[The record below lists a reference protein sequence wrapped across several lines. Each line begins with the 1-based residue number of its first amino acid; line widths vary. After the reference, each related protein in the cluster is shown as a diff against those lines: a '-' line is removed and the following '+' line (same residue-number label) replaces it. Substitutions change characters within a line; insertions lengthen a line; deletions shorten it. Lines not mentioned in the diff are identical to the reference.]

1 MITEQEKEMVG
12 RALQYALD
20 CGAAKARATLNKSSE
35 NLVATLDGE
44 IDKVTRC
51 EDRSLSLSLFVD
63 GRYGSFSTN
72 KLDRDALES
81 FIAKSVGIVRM
92 LSEDPCRDLPD
103 PGRCCREARTGLELG
118 IYDKSIGNVTAED
131 RCRAA
136 LDASAWGRGGGDI
149 WRLVSEEGEYSDS
162 EYSIYIADTQ
172 GLSCMHTETSFDY
185 GVEVTIE
192 DQSGDKYSGWW
203 WHAAP
208 FASELKA
215 PECGIV
221 ALERAAAQIG
231 SKPAAGGKYNMVVD
245 SDVASKMVSP
255 LLSALNGYSI
265 QQNNSF
271 LVGSLGKRVL
281 PEGLTIMDL
290 PRLKG
295 ETGSKLFD
303 SEGVAADTAA
313 IVEKG
318 VVKRYFINTYMSGK
332 LQMEPTIE
340 EAIRPKVCGWP
351 REGLTQK
358 DILGMCGSGILVT
371 EFNGGNSNSATG
383 DFSYGVEGFL
393 FEDGKPV
400 RPVSGMLVTGNYL
413 TLWQNLIAAGGDARS
428 CMSKLIPTLAFSKVD
443 FSG

>member
-1 MITEQEKEMVG
+1 MITGQEKEMVG

-72 KLDRDALES
+72 KLDREALES

-103 PGRCCREARTGLELG
+103 PGRCCREALTGLELG

-136 LDASAWGRGGGDI
+136 LDASAWGRNGGDI

-245 SDVASKMVSP
+245 SDAASKMVSP

-332 LQMEPTIE
+332 LQMEPTVE

-413 TLWQNLIAAGGDARS
+413 SLWQNLIAAGGDARS
-428 CMSKLIPTLAFSKVD
+428 CMSKLIPTLAFSNVD

>member
-1 MITEQEKEMVG
+1 MITGQEKEMVG

-20 CGAAKARATLNKSSE
+20 CGASKARATLNKSSE

-72 KLDRDALES
+72 KLDREALES

-136 LDASAWGRGGGDI
+136 LDASAWGRNGGDI

-245 SDVASKMVSP
+245 SDAASKMVSP

-332 LQMEPTIE
+332 LQMEPTVE

-413 TLWQNLIAAGGDARS
+413 TLWKNLIAAGGDARS
-428 CMSKLIPTLAFSKVD
+428 CMSKLIPTLAFSNVD

>member
-72 KLDRDALES
+72 KLDREALES

-136 LDASAWGRGGGDI
+136 LDASAWGRNGGDI

-245 SDVASKMVSP
+245 SDAASKMVSP

-332 LQMEPTIE
+332 LQMEPTVE

-428 CMSKLIPTLAFSKVD
+428 CMSKLIPTLAFSNVD

>member
-1 MITEQEKEMVG
+1 MITGQEKEMVG
-12 RALQYALD
+12 RALEYALD
-20 CGAAKARATLNKSSE
+20 CGASKARATLNKSSE

-72 KLDRDALES
+72 KLDREALES

-136 LDASAWGRGGGDI
+136 LDASAWGRNGGDI

-245 SDVASKMVSP
+245 SDAASKMVSP

-332 LQMEPTIE
+332 LQMEPTVE

-428 CMSKLIPTLAFSKVD
+428 CMSKLIPTLAFSNVD

>member
-72 KLDRDALES
+72 KLDREALES

-131 RCRAA
+131 RCSAA

>member
-63 GRYGSFSTN
+63 GKYGSFSTN
-72 KLDRDALES
+72 KLDREALES

-136 LDASAWGRGGGDI
+136 LDASAWGRDGGDI

-295 ETGSKLFD
+295 ETGSKFFD

-428 CMSKLIPTLAFSKVD
+428 CMSKLIPTLAFSNVD